1 MTTWQKNLPMMFTVS
16 RMFLVAPIVILM
28 NSHHLNVRIAAALLF
43 IFASMTDYWDGYF
56 ARKWNAMTN
65 WGKFMDPIAD
75 KILVT
80 AVLLMFL
87 PAAKIEPWIV
97 ILLVS
102 RDLLI
107 GGIRQVAA
115 ADQIIIDASPGG
127 KWKTALQMGAIPA
140 VIIGDGFEEIPLH
153 NIGTVFLWIS
163 TLLSLVSG
171 AQYFWGYEKAKKKR
185 LKMP

>member
-1 MTTWQKNLPMMFTVS
+1 MAAWQKNLPMMFTVS
-16 RMFLVAPIVILM
+16 RIFLVPPIVLLM
-28 NSHHLNVRIAAALLF
+28 NSPHLSLRISAALLF
-43 IFASMTDYWDGYF
+43 VLASMTDYWDGYY

-87 PAAKIEPWIV
+87 PVHKIEPWIV

-140 VIIGDGFEEIPLH
+140 VIIGDGFEGVPLY
-153 NIGTVFLWIS
+153 NLGTVFLWIS
-163 TLLSLVSG
+163 TLLSLASG
-171 AQYFWGYEKAKKKR
+171 AQYFWGYEKAKKKN
-185 LKMP
+185 

>member
-1 MTTWQKNLPMMFTVS
+1 MFTVS
-16 RMFLVAPIVILM
+16 RMFLVPPIALLM
-28 NSHHLNVRIAAALLF
+28 NSPSLSVRVGAALLF
-43 IFASMTDYWDGYF
+43 ILASMTDYWDGYY
-56 ARKWNAMTN
+56 ARKWNAMSN

-80 AVLLMFL
+80 AVLLMFI
-87 PAAKIEPWIV
+87 PVAKIEPWIV
-97 ILLVS
+97 IVLVS

-140 VIIGDGFEEIPLH
+140 VIIGDGLYDLPLH
-153 NIGTVFLWIS
+153 MIGTVFLWIS

-185 LKMP
+185 S

>member
-1 MTTWQKNLPMMFTVS
+1 MAFTVS
-16 RMFLVAPIVILM
+16 RMFLVTPIALLM
-28 NSHHLNVRIAAALLF
+28 NHPDLSIRVLAAVLF
-43 IFASMTDYWDGYF
+43 VLASMTDYWDGYF
-56 ARKWNAMTN
+56 ARKWNAMSN

-80 AVLLMFL
+80 SVLLMFI
-87 PAAKIEPWIV
+87 PASKIEPWMV
-97 ILLVS
+97 IILVS

-140 VIIGDGFEEIPLH
+140 VIIGDGLWNLPLH
-153 NIGTVFLWIS
+153 WVGTAFLWIS
-163 TLLSLVSG
+163 TILSVVSG
-171 AQYFWGYEKAKKKR
+171 AQYFWAYEKARKHN
-185 LKMP
+185 

>member
-1 MTTWQKNLPMMFTVS
+1 MAPWQKHLPMAFTVS
-16 RMFLVAPIVILM
+16 RMFLVGPIALLM
-28 NSHHLNVRIAAALLF
+28 NSPRSELRIAAAVLF
-43 IFASMTDYWDGYF
+43 ILASMTDYWDGYY

-80 AVLLMFL
+80 AVLLMFI
-87 PAAKIEPWIV
+87 PAGKIEPWMV
-97 ILLVS
+97 IILVS

-140 VIIGDGFEEIPLH
+140 VMIGDEMMQFPFQM
-153 NIGTVFLWIS
+153 IGNAILWVSTV
-163 TLLSLVSG
+163 LSLASG
-171 AQYFWGYEKAKKKR
+171 AQYFWAYEKARKKP
-185 LKMP
+185 L